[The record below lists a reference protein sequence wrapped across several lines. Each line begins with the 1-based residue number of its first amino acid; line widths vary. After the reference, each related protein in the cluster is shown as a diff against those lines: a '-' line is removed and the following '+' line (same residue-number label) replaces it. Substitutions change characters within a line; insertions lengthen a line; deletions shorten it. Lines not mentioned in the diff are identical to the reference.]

1 MLEKFHDALLA
12 NGDILFFDEDFSKV
26 TFFANEIGILGVDL
40 DKINLDE
47 YNNFNED
54 DLETV
59 IYVRPLTW
67 CNKFEICKALKEKI
81 SKGLILVA
89 WYLTKWWN

>member
-1 MLEKFHDALLA
+1 MLETFHDALLA
-12 NGDILFFDEDFSKV
+12 NGDILFFDEDVSKV
-26 TFFANEIGILGVDL
+26 TFFAKEKSILGVDL

-54 DLETV
+54 DLETI

-67 CNKFEICKALKEKI
+67 CNKFEIRKALKEKI
-81 SKGLILVA
+81 SKRLIPVA
-89 WYLTKWWN
+89 WYLTRWWN